1 MGEVLEPRRK
11 SLRSAG
17 PWAPVPAWIIHHPE
31 ITDRGLRLY
40 AVLMLMS
47 SADNSTAFP
56 SRRKLGEVMGCSVDK
71 IDRCLREL
79 VKIEA
84 VEVSHRFRAGTN
96 EWTSS
101 EYLLA
106 VDNPDNR
113 RPDVAAILPPPS
125 RNSAATVAAP
135 LPIGGRTDA
144 AAEQEVLNQNQVNE
158 NHLTRP
164 ERIEL
169 VWDAYCKAFVPEG
182 KSPRYLLAVRDRLVR
197 DHGHYVIE
205 VLDAYRPT
213 QIADRVRAR
222 EQQAMA
228 Q

>member
-1 MGEVLEPRRK
+1 MGELLEPRHK
-11 SLRSAG
+11 TLRGMG
-17 PWAPVPAWIIHHPE
+17 PWAPVPGWLIRHHGL
-31 ITDRGLRLY
+31 TDRALRLY
-40 AVLMLMS
+40 NVLALMTN
-47 SADNSTAFP
+47 ASTSMAFP
-56 SRRKLGEVMGCSVDK
+56 SRLTIANTMGCSVK
-71 IDRCLREL
+71 TVDRALREL
-79 VKIEA
+79 LSISG
-84 VEVSHRFRAGTN
+84 VEVIHRYRPGTH

-101 EYLLA
+101 EYR
-106 VDNPDNR
+106 VCIDNPCSEVGTDLTPGR
-113 RPDVAAILPPPS
+113 DIDD
-125 RNSAATVAAP
+125 ATVGTDLTP
-135 LPIGGRTDA
+135 GGVTDD
-144 AAEQEVLNQNQVNE
+144 AAEQEVLNQNQVNK

-182 KSPRYLLAVRDRLVR
+182 KSPKYLLAVRDRLVR

-213 QIADRVRAR
+213 QIADRIRAR